1 MRELTA
7 REKLL
12 LGLCFTVIFLVVNGF
27 AARSIVKNLRG
38 SSDQIAMLKSE
49 LADQEMWLAEAEQAD
64 VRERWLAETMPSL
77 EGTTLGKEQG
87 DLLQAM
93 QDQLFERKLKIEQ
106 QSLQDIETEMFYT
119 EVAVRLRVRGNEA
132 DVIDWLISL
141 QGPEKFVV
149 IKSLKLEI
157 DSKAKEEE
165 PQAVCEITIA
175 RWYAPADSQPLTKN
189 AETPAPDKQGQVEN
203 RTGSGRGSKRVG
215 SICKEGVSF
224 G

>member
-12 LGLCFTVIFLVVNGF
+12 LGLCFTVLFLVVNGF

-38 SSDQIAMLKSE
+38 SSDRIAMLKSE
-49 LADQEMWLAEAEQAD
+49 LADQGMWLEEAARAD
-64 VRERWLAETMPSL
+64 ARERWLADTMPSR

-106 QSLQDIETEMFYT
+106 QSLHDIETGMFHT

-157 DSKAKEEE
+157 DPNAKETET
-165 PQAVCEITIA
+165 QAVCEITIA
-175 RWYAPADSQPLTKN
+175 RWYAPAESQPLTKGPEGI
-189 AETPAPDKQGQVEN
+189 AGDEQG
-203 RTGSGRGSKRVG
+203 
-215 SICKEGVSF
+215 
-224 G
+224 